1 MRIAPLAALPLITVA
16 LSACAPSTMTASPDR
31 SSPPRQ
37 CVFTDRIDNFRQADD
52 GRTLYL
58 KSRRNE
64 VFEVRSAGYCPDLDT
79 TIALA
84 IQPDAGMSQVCAG
97 DWARILVSGG
107 SGPAQVCRVQVV
119 KRLTTEEIAA
129 LPPRSRP

>member
-1 MRIAPLAALPLITVA
+1 MRIAPLAALPLAAVL
-16 LSACAPSTMTASPDR
+16 LSSCAPSTTVAGQDRPAS
-31 SSPPRQ
+31 PRQ
-37 CVFTDRIDNFRQADD
+37 CVFTDQIDNFRQADD

-58 KSRRNE
+58 KSRRDE

-97 DWARILVSGG
+97 DWARIVVPGG
-107 SGPAQVCRVQVV
+107 PGPAQVCRVQVV
-119 KRLTTEEIAA
+119 KRLTAEEVEA
-129 LPPRSRP
+129 LPSRSRP